1 MKVDYAGW
9 HPKIQVILDAADHN
23 ERYRRAINNC
33 QPIRTWCTAR
43 VTLLGDTAHPNRPVT
58 IQGAVRAHALEGSGS
73 VSLGLDL
80 YQCNRVDR
88 TARVALESTP
98 CCYIGLAV
106 AWPEKVSA

>member
-9 HPKIQVILDAADHN
+9 HPKIQAILDAADHN
-23 ERYRRAINNC
+23 ECYRRAINNR
-33 QPIRTWCTAR
+33 QPIRTWCAAR
-43 VTLLGDTAHPNRPVT
+43 VTLLGDAAHTNRPFT
-58 IQGAVRAHALEGSGS
+58 IQRAVRAHALEGSGS

-106 AWPEKVSA
+106 A